1 MCLVISSNLN
11 FAVIGS
17 FLEIIADEKL
27 LFSAD
32 ATKINILIWPN

>member
-17 FLEIIADEKL
+17 FLEIIADENFFV
-27 LFSAD
+27 FS
-32 ATKINILIWPN
+32 

>member
-17 FLEIIADEKL
+17 FLEIIADEKF

-32 ATKINILIWPN
+32 ATKLIF

>member
-1 MCLVISSNLN
+1 MDKITSSNISSNLN
-11 FAVIGS
+11 VAVIGS

-32 ATKINILIWPN
+32 AMKLIF